1 MAKKNISQR
10 DIAQILGVNASTV
23 SRALKGMEGVSP
35 DLREKIISLAKEY
48 SYRPNPFAMSLRYDS
63 TRMIGIVVPDLS
75 FSYIAHI
82 VKSIEESARKAGYM
96 CIITDSGEKYE
107 AEVECVEHLESLH
120 VEGIIICPSQETTDF
135 EYLKRLRERHIPL
148 VLFERSADVDCSAV
162 TINDAESARQA
173 TLHLIAGGARRIA
186 FLGGPNAMKQTVE
199 RKHGYLE
206 ALREHNIA
214 ISRELVKCSDL
225 SYNSGLTDTLEL
237 LSLPDPPNAILA
249 AQGKLAI
256 SAFQA
261 IISRGL
267 HVPDDVAIIGF
278 MSDWVSG
285 MTDPRMT
292 FIKQN
297 VREIGRKA
305 FKILE
310 DQIVGDDR
318 VKNVIVNARLEIRE
332 STKKV

>member
-10 DIAQILGVNASTV
+10 DIAQMLGVNASTV

-35 DLREKIISLAKEY
+35 DLREKIVSLAKEHG
-48 SYRPNPFAMSLRYDS
+48 YRPNPFAMSLRYDS

-96 CIITDSGEKYE
+96 CIITDSGEKYQ
-107 AEVECVEHLESLH
+107 AEVECIEHLESLR
-120 VEGIIICPSQETTDF
+120 VEGIIICPSQETADF
-135 EYLKRLRERHIPL
+135 SHLMSLRECRIPL
-148 VLFERSADVDCSAV
+148 VLFERSADIECSSV

-173 TLHLIAGGARRIA
+173 TMHLIEGGARRIA
-186 FLGGPNAMKQTVE
+186 FLGGPNAMKQTAE

-206 ALREHNIA
+206 ALRECNIP
-214 ISRELVKCSDL
+214 ISRELVKCNDL
-225 SYNSGLTDTLEL
+225 SYNSGLADTLEL
-237 LSLPDPPNAILA
+237 LSLPEPPDAILA
-249 AQGKLAI
+249 AQGRLAI
-256 SAFQA
+256 SAFQT
-261 IISRGL
+261 IVSRGL
-267 HVPDDVAIIGF
+267 RVPDDMAIIGF

-285 MTDPRMT
+285 MTYPRMT

-305 FKILE
+305 FKVLQ
-310 DQIVGDDR
+310 DQILGDDR
-318 VKNVIVNARLEIRE
+318 IKNVVVSARLEIRE
-332 STKKV
+332 STKKS